1 MPSEI
6 DKLFELPFEKIKR
19 EREEQEK
26 KILEKLDELKPV
38 ANRLF
43 STEDGRIYAR
53 AMIRACRLL
62 EVERGILSAEQ
73 LQQLQAQKDFV
84 NLFLTS
90 LINREVFMDIIKG
103 I

>member
-1 MPSEI
+1 MSNNIEQ
-6 DKLFELPFEKIKR
+6 LFELPFEKIKR

-26 KILEKLDELKPV
+26 KLIEKMEELKPV

-53 AMIRACRLL
+53 AMIKACRLL
-62 EVERGILSAEQ
+62 EVERGTLDDKQ
-73 LQQLQAQKDFV
+73 LQQLQANKDFV
-84 NLFLTS
+84 NLFLTR
-90 LINREVFMDIIKG
+90 LINRDVFIDIIKG